1 MRRTFLL
8 LGLTLLAV
16 AGLAPALEA
25 VGACSEQCVDEGPGS
40 GCAADQ
46 CCSCCVHIRLV
57 KADRTAQTEPPGPSC
72 RVAAL
77 ADGHPLA
84 ADPSEI
90 LHIPKPASA

>member
-1 MRRTFLL
+1 VRRAFLL

-25 VGACSEQCVDEGPGS
+25 VGVCAEQCVDEGPGS

-57 KADRTAQTEPPGPSC
+57 KADRPTQADPPGFSC
-72 RVAAL
+72 RIAAL
-77 ADGHPLA
+77 SADLPLA
-84 ADPSEI
+84 ADPGEI

>member
-1 MRRTFLL
+1 MRRASLL

-16 AGLAPALEA
+16 AGVAPALEA
-25 VGACSEQCVDEGPGS
+25 VGACAEQCVDEGPGS

-57 KADRTAQTEPPGPSC
+57 KADRAAHADPLGLYG
-72 RVAAL
+72 RIAAL
-77 ADGHPLA
+77 AAGLPLA
-84 ADPSEI
+84 ADPGEI